1 MKMTASK
8 AVHLPSYLNLKN
20 AKSQYHVTHAL
31 VCQIFAIST
40 PKSYNETMFEE
51 IIHIL
56 RDIVLIVI
64 MTTMNLLSSAL
75 DLVSNIE
82 PPTERSAPSVVILET
97 NLPTPESLPSEGAE
111 ETDSAESSVEHSP
124 TPEPEGDE
132 EELPMSEPIPEET
145 VSLTEDSPS
154 PVSISDVNALA
165 RDALVNIFCTTR
177 TRSGISA
184 SSGSGIIIDARG
196 VVLTDAHVAAPFL
209 LESESARETTDC
221 VIRTGAPAEKT
232 YDASLL
238 FISSTWIEEHA
249 DLINDNHAL
258 GTGESDVALLLIDT
272 SLTDDPLP
280 EVFPFIPLRSIDA
293 SVEEDLPI
301 LVAGY
306 PAEFLSGSA
315 ITRDLWPVTALTQ
328 VLDIYTFGD
337 NTLDLFSVEG
347 NIAAQQGSSG
357 GGMIA
362 LDDTTLAGI
371 VVTSSEGDN
380 TDERVLNAIT
390 PYHINHVFLADAGMS
405 LSQYLSGNLAEEA
418 HTFMNQ
424 IAPDLHDI
432 LLDAM

>member
-1 MKMTASK
+1 
-8 AVHLPSYLNLKN
+8 
-20 AKSQYHVTHAL
+20 
-31 VCQIFAIST
+31 
-40 PKSYNETMFEE
+40 MFEE

-56 RDIVLIVI
+56 RDIALVFIV
-64 MTTMNLLSSAL
+64 TTMNLLSSTL
-75 DLVSNIE
+75 GLVSDIE
-82 PPTERSAPSVVILET
+82 PPAEGPVPSVVILET
-97 NLPTPESLPSEGAE
+97 DLPTPEPLPSKDTE
-111 ETDSAESSVEHSP
+111 ETALAEPSVEHSP
-124 TPEPEGDE
+124 
-132 EELPMSEPIPEET
+132 IPESNEEDLSVSDQALEET
-145 VSLTEDSPS
+145 APLSKDTSSPISVSE
-154 PVSISDVNALA
+154 VNELA
-165 RDALVNIFCTTR
+165 RKALVNIFCATR

-196 VVLTDAHVAAPFL
+196 VVLTDAHVASPFL

-232 YDASLL
+232 YDATLL

-272 SLTDDPLP
+272 PLTDDPLP
-280 EVFPFIPLRSIDA
+280 GAFPFIPLRSIDA

-328 VLDIYTFGD
+328 VLDIYTFDD

-371 VVTSSEGDN
+371 VVTSSEADN

-405 LSQYLSGNLAEEA
+405 LSQYLSGNLAEQA
-418 HTFMNQ
+418 RTFMNQ
-424 IAPDLHDI
+424 IAPDLRDI